1 MCMRA
6 FRLIRTV
13 LKKTVI
19 AAVRDGMN
27 PVDCEPEG
35 PEGCVE
41 ECGLPLEHTKQML
54 AGG

>member
-19 AAVRDGMN
+19 VAVRDGMN
-27 PVDCEPEG
+27 PADCEPEALKG
-35 PEGCVE
+35 V
-41 ECGLPLEHTKQML
+41 
-54 AGG
+54 